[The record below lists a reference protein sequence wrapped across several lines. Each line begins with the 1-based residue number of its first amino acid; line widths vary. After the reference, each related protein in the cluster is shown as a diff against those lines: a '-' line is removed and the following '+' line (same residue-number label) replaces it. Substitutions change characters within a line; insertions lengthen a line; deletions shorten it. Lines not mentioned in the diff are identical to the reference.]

1 MSSEKDAKY
10 VYAQEHKLYYYYHF
24 GGHWLKKRREMTTKQ
39 SEGFVFY
46 WLCITENVKK
56 HLNGYS
62 IFIGCFRL
70 YEYLILTF
78 RWFILLRE
86 NFVPQCPPKWWYT
99 VLKILMFLLSC
110 LKELHC
116 VLKAFS
122 LNWVCITSW
131 WSEVHN
137 FTFNNNC
144 LMELSFNNID
154 YQCRQNV
161 LFGHNL
167 SPYEWCSTVF

>member
-10 VYAQEHKLYYYYHF
+10 VYAQEHKLYHYYHF

-46 WLCITENVKK
+46 WLRITENVKK

-78 RWFILLRE
+78 RWFILLGE
-86 NFVPQCPPKWWYT
+86 MCH
-99 VLKILMFLLSC
+99 S
-110 LKELHC
+110 
-116 VLKAFS
+116 A
-122 LNWVCITSW
+122 
-131 WSEVHN
+131 
-137 FTFNNNC
+137 
-144 LMELSFNNID
+144 
-154 YQCRQNV
+154 RQ
-161 LFGHNL
+161 
-167 SPYEWCSTVF
+167 SDDIQY